1 MYMPLHEL
9 EQLANQ
15 YFSEPNYQEDSR
27 SNLDNPSGYMSI
39 GNLSDGARQARVII
53 GTDKAGLIRLEATA
67 DSEEDL
73 DQHLEQF
80 QIIIDALN
88 LKNTS
93 LFDGSSDTDTK
104 HESDKSSTQSNEED
118 ADSAPAETIS
128 DDSNNT
134 VYTDSKTK
142 VSLNYPSSWK
152 LFEEEFDVEF
162 SGPMGAV
169 FMAITSAPMRELD
182 ELADDFF
189 SGPEYQ
195 EESRSTLDNP
205 SGYMSIGDLRDGA
218 RQVRV
223 ILGNEQVGLIIF
235 EATSDPEDFDL
246 HLLQFQ
252 TILASLEL
260 PETDIVVNSDG
271 NEHNDQV
278 EDYGPTTITIL
289 NISNASTT
297 QLESWAA
304 LAESKMASRK
314 ANILAVLWPVG
325 DFIREGGFSHP
336 FNQHEVLIT
345 SEEAD
350 FLIDEIDMWLNTQTC
365 MKENPEF
372 QHEELETYRDW
383 LERGADAST
392 QLSLCP
398 GTRLIMMGLASHH
411 RDQNDPVGL
420 RDLQEFF
427 THELYHA
434 FQQDLAS
441 RSCEAQTG
449 PESNTP
455 WIVEG
460 GANYFSKFMSAE
472 INGESDPVN
481 PVSDILLNALNLSER
496 EGTNIF
502 QGGSSSG
509 AAALQFLVEIKALD
523 KDSILDGSLFHDC
536 AREKEYSNDNP
547 NVVAAIESW
556 HLIEQR
562 NGAYK
567 FSEEAFSNAGA
578 TDMQTQ
584 ENSSVNQTACNQPV
598 EFVLKTYGSV
608 EEHKID
614 SVKQAL
620 NTIDL
625 VNSGVNVP
633 VYVVLWEV
641 NDEKGVSKTVAE
653 QIAADVVPEMY
664 PDNDNDQW
672 IHVTEDIVGKTQK
685 ETITADLYH
694 DACAGGIFAA
704 ATNTMDF
711 PNYLGKITFHEFH
724 HIYQSSFYRNNPDGH
739 REQPPWITEGMA
751 ETYGMLEAIKSGWTD
766 NVYLEQTLENARQRI
781 ARNPNFADLSIFQDE
796 FGDHWPVHSTEIGMV
811 AVDYIMKN
819 YVGSQSFDQFAYAL
833 Y

>member
-1 MYMPLHEL
+1 MKYL
-9 EQLANQ
+9 
-15 YFSEPNYQEDSR
+15 
-27 SNLDNPSGYMSI
+27 NLQRI
-39 GNLSDGARQARVII
+39 LLQAALVSLII
-53 GTDKAGLIRLEATA
+53 SCGTQDPILEAQTVEEA
-67 DSEEDL
+67 TTSIEPTKSIDKTIENDSTEIVSEEMNYA
-73 DQHLEQF
+73 
-80 QIIIDALN
+80 I
-88 LKNTS
+88 
-93 LFDGSSDTDTK
+93 
-104 HESDKSSTQSNEED
+104 
-118 ADSAPAETIS
+118 
-128 DDSNNT
+128 
-134 VYTDSKTK
+134 YTDSKTK
-142 VSLNYPSSWK
+142 VSLNYPASWEQSQNEHDVDFK
-152 LFEEEFDVEF
+152 GPMGVVLMAITSAPMRELDELADDFFSEPEYQEESRSTLNNPSGYMSIGDLREGARQARVVLGNEQVGVIIFAATSGPEEFDQHLLQFQTILASLDLPDVDIVVNSDGDESNNQVEDYAIYTDSKTKVSLNYPASWELFEEEFDVEF

-195 EESRSTLDNP
+195 EESRITLDNP

-218 RQVRV
+218 RQARV

-252 TILASLEL
+252 TILASVDL

-271 NEHNDQV
+271 NELWSNYQV

-297 QLESWAA
+297 QLENWAA

-314 ANILAVLWPVG
+314 ANILAVLWPIG
-325 DFIREGGFSHP
+325 DFVREGGFSHP

-350 FLIDEIDMWLNTQTC
+350 FLIDEIDMWLSTQTC

-372 QHEELETYRDW
+372 QQEELETYRDW

-398 GTRLIMMGLASHH
+398 GTRLVMMGLASHH
-411 RDQNDPVGL
+411 QDQSDPVGL

-434 FQQDLAS
+434 FQQDLTS
-441 RSCEAQTG
+441 GSCEAQTG

-460 GANYFSKFMSAE
+460 GATYFSKFVSAE
-472 INGESDPVN
+472 INGESN

-547 NVVAAIESW
+547 YVMAAIESW

-562 NGAYK
+562 NGAYV
-567 FSEEAFSNAGA
+567 FSEEAFSNAGR
-578 TDMQTQ
+578 QR
-584 ENSSVNQTACNQPV
+584 P
-598 EFVLKTYGSV
+598 
-608 EEHKID
+608 
-614 SVKQAL
+614 
-620 NTIDL
+620 IDL
-625 VNSGVNVP
+625 
-633 VYVVLWEV
+633 
-641 NDEKGVSKTVAE
+641 
-653 QIAADVVPEMY
+653 
-664 PDNDNDQW
+664 
-672 IHVTEDIVGKTQK
+672 
-685 ETITADLYH
+685 
-694 DACAGGIFAA
+694 
-704 ATNTMDF
+704 
-711 PNYLGKITFHEFH
+711 
-724 HIYQSSFYRNNPDGH
+724 
-739 REQPPWITEGMA
+739 
-751 ETYGMLEAIKSGWTD
+751 
-766 NVYLEQTLENARQRI
+766 
-781 ARNPNFADLSIFQDE
+781 
-796 FGDHWPVHSTEIGMV
+796 
-811 AVDYIMKN
+811 
-819 YVGSQSFDQFAYAL
+819 
-833 Y
+833 